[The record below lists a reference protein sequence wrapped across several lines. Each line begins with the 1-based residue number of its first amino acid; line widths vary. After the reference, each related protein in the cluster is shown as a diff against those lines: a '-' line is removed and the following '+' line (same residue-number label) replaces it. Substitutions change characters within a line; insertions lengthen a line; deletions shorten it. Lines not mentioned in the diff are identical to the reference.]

1 MIKLK
6 HSGKVWKKVIK
17 QKYPGAVSN
26 GARVNKES
34 YKEKNKSKRN
44 KREKTEGDLL
54 SLFSSLPRA
63 PRIEIKYKILQ
74 R

>member
-26 GARVNKES
+26 GARANKES

-44 KREKTEGDLL
+44 KREKTEGDISYHYFPLYVV
-54 SLFSSLPRA
+54 LP
-63 PRIEIKYKILQ
+63 ELT
-74 R
+74 